1 MTNTPLS
8 ILRDYYGYDAFRG
21 QQEAVINHVVEG
33 GSAFVLM
40 PTGAGKSL
48 CYQIPALCR
57 EGVAVVISPLIA
69 LMQDQINALDQMN
82 IKAAAINSTMTFD
95 EVSAV
100 RQQVREGTIDLLYVA
115 PERLM
120 MPDFLSFL
128 DKCNIALFAIDEAHC
143 VSEWGHDFRPDY
155 AALSMLAERF
165 PKVPRVALTATADA
179 QTRADIVN
187 RLALEDGRSFIGG
200 FDRPNIKYSI
210 ALRNSPRNQV
220 LRFIKEKHPDEC
232 GIIYCLSRK
241 NVEEIAAWL
250 CEQGIDAL
258 PYHAGLSSDVRAQN
272 QQAFLQGERVIMV
285 ATIAFGMG
293 IDKPDVRFVVHMNTP
308 KNIEAY
314 YQETGRAGRDGQ
326 PSNALM
332 LYGLEDAAQQRQW
345 IEASTAPTE
354 QKRIQHQKLG
364 ALFGLCETASCRR
377 QVMLNYFDDNCD
389 PCGNCDTCEQ
399 PPETFDAS
407 IPAQKAISCVYRTG
421 ERFGIAYLIDVLLGT
436 ENDRITQFGHDQLPT
451 FGIGQDLTKPEW
463 QNVFRQLIAS
473 NLLCLN
479 PEGHGGF
486 MITPAGRNF
495 IKEKPALPMRHYVKP
510 LRTKRTNTSRNRA
523 ASADLNTEDQT
534 LLDTLRS
541 VRSDLAKTNKVP
553 AYVIFHDRTL
563 VELAQAKPNNLDA
576 MLEISGIGKSKL
588 DRYGQVFLDVIA
600 NEGSSA

>member
-1 MTNTPLS
+1 MTITPLS

-21 QQEAVINHVVEG
+21 QQEAVINHVVDG
-33 GSAFVLM
+33 GNAFVLM

-57 EGVAVVISPLIA
+57 DGVAIVVSPLIA
-69 LMQDQINALDQMN
+69 LMQDQINALEQMN
-82 IKAAAINSTMTFD
+82 IKAAAINSTMSFE

-100 RQQVREGTIDLLYVA
+100 RQQVRKGEIDLLYVA

-165 PKVPRVALTATADA
+165 PNVPRVALTATADA
-179 QTRADIVN
+179 QTRTDIVH
-187 RLALEDGRSFIGG
+187 RLALDDGRSFIGG

-220 LRFIKEKHPDEC
+220 LRFIKEKHPDDC
-232 GIIYCLSRK
+232 GIIYCISRK
-241 NVEEIAAWL
+241 NVEDMAAWL
-250 CEQGIDAL
+250 NEQGIEAL
-258 PYHAGLSSDVRAQN
+258 PYHAGLPTEVRAQN

-314 YQETGRAGRDGQ
+314 YQETGRAGRDGR

-345 IEASTAPTE
+345 IEASTAPME

-364 ALFGLCETASCRR
+364 ALFGLCETAKCRR
-377 QVMLNYFDDNCD
+377 QVLLNYFDDNCD

-436 ENDRITQFGHDQLPT
+436 ENDRITQFGHDQIPT

-486 MITPAGRNF
+486 MITRAGRAF

-510 LRTKRTNTSRNRA
+510 LRAKRTSRNNAA
-523 ASADLNTEDQT
+523 ASASLNTEDQT
-534 LLDTLRS
+534 LLNTLRS
-541 VRSDLAKTNKVP
+541 VRSELAKTNKVP

-563 VELAQAKPNNLDA
+563 VELAQAKPTNLDA
-576 MLEISGIGKSKL
+576 MLEINGIGKSKL

>member
-21 QQEAVINHVVEG
+21 QQEDVINHVVKG
-33 GSAFVLM
+33 GNAFVLM

-57 EGVAVVISPLIA
+57 KGVAVVVSPLIA

-82 IKAAAINSTMTFD
+82 IKSAAINSTMTFE

-100 RQQVREGTIDLLYVA
+100 RRQVREGTIDLLYVA

-165 PKVPRVALTATADA
+165 PNVPRVALTATADA
-179 QTRADIVN
+179 QTRADIVH
-187 RLALEDGRSFIGG
+187 RLALDDGRSFIGG
-200 FDRPNIKYSI
+200 FDRPNINYSI

-220 LRFIKEKHPDEC
+220 LRFLKDKHPEDC

-241 NVEEIAAWL
+241 NVEEMAAWL
-250 CEQGIDAL
+250 CEQGIEAL
-258 PYHAGLSSDVRAQN
+258 PYHAGLSSEVRAQN

-314 YQETGRAGRDGQ
+314 YQETGRAGRDGL

-345 IEASTAPTE
+345 IEASTAPQA
-354 QKRIQHQKLG
+354 QKHIQHQKLG
-364 ALFGLCETASCRR
+364 ALFGLCETAKCRR
-377 QVMLNYFDDNCD
+377 QVLLNYFDDHCE

-421 ERFGIAYLIDVLLGT
+421 ERFGIAYLVDVLLGT

-451 FGIGQDLTKPEW
+451 FGVGQDLTKPEW

-479 PEGHGGF
+479 PEGQGGF
-486 MITPAGRNF
+486 MITRAGRKFLN
-495 IKEKPALPMRHYVKP
+495 EKPALPMRHYVKP
-510 LRTKRTNTSRNRA
+510 LRNKRKAGSGLATSA
-523 ASADLNTEDQT
+523 PLNTEDQT
-534 LLDTLRS
+534 LLNTLRS
-541 VRSDLAKTNKVP
+541 VRSELAKTNKVP

-563 VELAQAKPNNLDA
+563 VELAQAKPTNLDA
-576 MLEISGIGKSKL
+576 MLEINGIGKSKL
-588 DRYGQVFLDVIA
+588 DRYGQVFLDAIA
-600 NEGSSA
+600 NEASSA